1 MTDVLLIYR
10 PYRSQIVAAY
20 AGIIFEIFWLVLLGG
35 LLFTL
40 PSGRRPY
47 NEYCIYGEDDTADA
61 ALAVCD
67 GCIYKI
73 RNYVTELLQGKAKIG
88 D

>member
-1 MTDVLLIYR
+1 MPGTGVMNENVNQSDHE
-10 PYRSQIVAAY
+10 AY
-20 AGIIFEIFWLVLLGG
+20 IPN
-35 LLFTL
+35 L
-40 PSGRRPY
+40 PSGSKPY
-47 NEYCIYGEDDTADA
+47 NEYCIYGKNDTADA